1 MMVRSFRAG
10 ALAPLR
16 NATTPTASRRPPL
29 HRGEFNPLNMEESL
43 CRETIL
49 LQGIPDQVRDDG
61 CFLFVGGLFYFRD
74 AQLVPLSE
82 SRTSLTPTNYH
93 IHIQIPQPLLVN
105 NKPALIRVIRVNT
118 AKSAPRSV

>member
-49 LQGIPDQVRDDG
+49 LQGIPDQVRDEDFYSL
-61 CFLFVGGLFYFRD
+61 FLD
-74 AQLVPLSE
+74 AE
-82 SRTSLTPTNYH
+82 W
-93 IHIQIPQPLLVN
+93 N
-105 NKPALIRVIRVNT
+105 NKIT
-118 AKSAPRSV
+118 A

>member
-74 AQLVPLSE
+74 GMAIRLYPNNLPHPYSHSATATDQKKQNE
-82 SRTSLTPTNYH
+82 S
-93 IHIQIPQPLLVN
+93 V
-105 NKPALIRVIRVNT
+105 
-118 AKSAPRSV
+118 